1 MTVCLEAAL
10 SDAAAPQMHI
20 SVETD
25 CYEDEMRSSIET
37 CMSEVANDLALLE
50 LQILL
55 CGT

>member
-1 MTVCLEAAL
+1 MCLEAAL